1 MRPYLTA
8 AEVAQ
13 IELQLAGMASLLEF
27 GCGEAT
33 IVAARQVRRIV
44 SVDSDP
50 ARLRT
55 VQDEV
60 AREAVEFIPVHID
73 IGPVGEGGYPAG
85 EGRIRDWPRYHA
97 QVWRGMG
104 GSPDAVAIA
113 GRFRVA
119 CLLQAIIHCKPDCVF
134 LFHDFNARPEYHA
147 VLRHLDVL
155 TRVDG
160 LGILRAKRQVD
171 GTAVLHDLFD
181 HYLDPD

>member
-13 IELQLAGMASLLEF
+13 IELQLAGLASLLEF

-55 VQDEV
+55 VQDKV

-85 EGRIRDWPRYHA
+85 EGRIRAWPRSPPHI
-97 QVWRGMG
+97 WRGMG
-104 GSPDAVAIA
+104 GSPAAMAIS
-113 GRFRVA
+113 GLFR
-119 CLLQAIIHCKPDCVF
+119 P
-134 LFHDFNARPEYHA
+134 ARP
-147 VLRHLDVL
+147 
-155 TRVDG
+155 
-160 LGILRAKRQVD
+160 
-171 GTAVLHDLFD
+171 F
-181 HYLDPD
+181 P

>member
-1 MRPYLTA
+1 MRPDLTA

-13 IELQLAGMASLLEF
+13 IELQLAGLASLLEF

-50 ARLRT
+50 ARLR
-55 VQDEV
+55 
-60 AREAVEFIPVHID
+60 
-73 IGPVGEGGYPAG
+73 
-85 EGRIRDWPRYHA
+85 
-97 QVWRGMG
+97 
-104 GSPDAVAIA
+104 
-113 GRFRVA
+113 
-119 CLLQAIIHCKPDCVF
+119 KPDCVF
-134 LFHDFNARPEYHA
+134 LIRDFNERPEYHA